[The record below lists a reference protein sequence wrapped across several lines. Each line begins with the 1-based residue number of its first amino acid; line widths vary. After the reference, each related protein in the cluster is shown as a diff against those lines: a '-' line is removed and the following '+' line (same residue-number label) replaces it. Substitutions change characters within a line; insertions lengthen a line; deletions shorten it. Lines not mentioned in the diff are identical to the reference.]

1 MARHRSPQGRR
12 THLRLPLPPL
22 TAAAGAGGG
31 ARAVAAPG
39 GTVVGPRVIAAVLAG
54 GTLAAAGQTALSQAV
69 PAATDGV
76 NMLKVGVQELV
87 GARPAT
93 EVAEA
98 ATAAAPVAPLVMLP
112 EVARTTEPVV
122 AGVAGLVKA
131 ADLQSRAASRA
142 GTPPA
147 DVAPTVDP
155 DFSTPRSTVVT
166 DGVQMVAGRV
176 SSGFGGRWGRSHNG
190 IDIAAP
196 IGTPIRAPLP
206 GEVIASGPASGFG
219 MWVRVRHDD
228 GTITTYGHVNRS
240 FVRVGEQVTAGEEI
254 AEVGNRGR
262 STGPHLHMEVRTPG
276 GTTVNPR
283 PWLDGHGIG
292 Y

>member
-1 MARHRSPQGRR
+1 M
-12 THLRLPLPPL
+12 
-22 TAAAGAGGG
+22 
-31 ARAVAAPG
+31 
-39 GTVVGPRVIAAVLAG
+39 IAAVLAG
-54 GTLAAAGQTALSQAV
+54 GTLAAAGQTALAQAL

-76 NMLKVGVQELV
+76 DMLRVGVHELV
-87 GARPAT
+87 SAGPT
-93 EVAEA
+93 EVPSA
-98 ATAAAPVAPLVMLP
+98 VAPLTPLVLLP
-112 EVARTTEPVV
+112 EVAAPTAEPAV
-122 AGVAGLVKA
+122 AAVADLVKA
-131 ADLQSRAASRA
+131 ADRQSRAATSRTTA
-142 GTPPA
+142 PPA
-147 DVAPTVDP
+147 DTAPAAAPGVP
-155 DFSTPRSTVVT
+155 AVRSTTVG
-166 DGVQMVAGRV
+166 DGIEMVAGRV

-228 GTITTYGHVNRS
+228 GTVTTYGHVNRS
-240 FVRVGEQVTAGEEI
+240 FVRVGEQVAAGEEI

-262 STGPHLHMEVRTPG
+262 STGPHLHMEVQTPG